1 MNFWGFVCDLFALT
15 PEQEEEYHR
24 MEVEY
29 GFTEPAPLDDVTEY
43 LEHMPV
49 EKDVWYDGEFTG
61 YYQYYRTDRNGYRH
75 YEPEIYS
82 FYSGYT
88 GQIVGELVPV
98 VVGEVVEEYIPVYM
112 RLQGRNY

>member
-15 PEQEEEYHR
+15 PEQEEEYYR

-29 GFTEPAPLDDVTEY
+29 GFAEPTPLDDNY
-43 LEHMPV
+43 LDHMPT
-49 EKDVWYDGEFTG
+49 EKDVWYNGEFTG
-61 YYQYYRTDRNGYRH
+61 YYQYYKTDRNGHKH

-88 GQIVGELVPV
+88 GQIVGELVPI
-98 VVGEVVEEYIPVYM
+98 VVGEVVDEYLPIYM